1 LLPLLTESFPGSQVV
16 LPYFPFFRLVTMVFH
31 FTLPCFSPSALVGCT
46 PVAGLGRLLRDCA
59 GIAPNR
65 ESRAVWHVP
74 RCHSHPD
81 TLRGFCAC
89 PAVSCCFCRRGEG
102 EQQNQPET
110 AEQGTTIMKQEEIN
124 RRTKEAVDYLVESL
138 ESGRS
143 EVLVQYLAAMGRF
156 HNYSLGN
163 IMLIARQKPDAT
175 RVAGFRTWNSLGRF
189 VNKGERGILI
199 LAPMVRRKPEER
211 ESLPEEAVATDRE
224 LFGFRAAY
232 VFDISQTGGN
242 DLPHLTE
249 VQGDVVGL
257 RERLTAWLAGQ
268 AITVVHS
275 ADIAPARGVS
285 SGGQI
290 TLLPGLLAA
299 EEFATLVHE
308 VAHELLHR
316 GDRRLETTK
325 QIRETE
331 AEAVAFVVCE
341 SLGLETGS
349 ASADYIQLWHG
360 DAKLL
365 TASLGIIQ
373 RTSAVILTALSP
385 TEKREVDRAGP
396 PRVGSE
402 PAVC

>member
-1 LLPLLTESFPGSQVV
+1 
-16 LPYFPFFRLVTMVFH
+16 
-31 FTLPCFSPSALVGCT
+31 
-46 PVAGLGRLLRDCA
+46 
-59 GIAPNR
+59 
-65 ESRAVWHVP
+65 
-74 RCHSHPD
+74 
-81 TLRGFCAC
+81 
-89 PAVSCCFCRRGEG
+89 
-102 EQQNQPET
+102 
-110 AEQGTTIMKQEEIN
+110 
-124 RRTKEAVDYLVESL
+124 
-138 ESGRS
+138 
-143 EVLVQYLAAMGRF
+143 
-156 HNYSLGN
+156 
-163 IMLIARQKPDAT
+163 MLIARQRPDAT
-175 RVAGFRTWNSLGRF
+175 KVAGFRTWNSLGRF

-211 ESLPEEAVATDRE
+211 ESLPEETVASERE

-285 SGGQI
+285 SGGKI
-290 TLLPGLLAA
+290 TLLPGLPAA

-331 AEAVAFVVCE
+331 AEAVAFAVCE

-373 RTSAVILTALSP
+373 RTSAVILAALSP
-385 TEKREVDRAGP
+385 TEKREVDGAGHLQASAPSPLCANVLGGQGP
-396 PRVGSE
+396 PGEMMKRRRLLIPSPLDWQMPPACASPSPSSACGTGWYSASGATPGGSGRHAFE
-402 PAVC
+402 GWFADVQRRALELGD